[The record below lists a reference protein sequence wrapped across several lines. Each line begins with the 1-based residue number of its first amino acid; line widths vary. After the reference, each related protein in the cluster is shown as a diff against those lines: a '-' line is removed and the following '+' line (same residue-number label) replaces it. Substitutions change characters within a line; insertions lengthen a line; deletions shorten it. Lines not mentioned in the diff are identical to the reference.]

1 MQEKAPMFRPRTMIS
16 IRTLVVWR
24 YCLIAVLLMLVAS
37 CTVLAADTDDFFEQ
51 TLPQEG
57 KILATVPADYDDA
70 DGAELFVFAVDNLGT
85 RHLRVY
91 SPDAAGLY
99 DTIPKADLDLPE
111 GVFGYQVADINADR
125 RDEFLLLGLDA
136 VYQLQFEKDRYAS
149 APKTIAAFEPL
160 FAIPNPDFITL
171 HRFAFDL
178 NADGVIELVLP
189 TWNGVRLL
197 QKKESGY
204 TQFRQ
209 LSLAYRADGVKD
221 INLLKGTCSGELGF
235 HLPMI
240 TAHDLNTDKSS
251 DLLMET
257 SSGLA
262 VFYQTGNL
270 QFAER
275 PNRVLDIK
283 SSYLEDIYFR
293 TASLADLNN
302 DRLLDYCRVFTQSS
316 GTEYKTVIEIF
327 LGNMQEGYSTRP
339 SKRIVLDEYGVGL
352 SLLDLDGDGVSSVI
366 VATIPVTPTSLVK
379 ALLVK
384 GMPLDLRV
392 YESDG
397 GVFGDQPVMTKRITC
412 GLNFFKNVCPVRY
425 VGALTGDLDS
435 DSKCDLVVIT
445 DDNELQVFPGSKKVI
460 FADKPSIVRKTSG
473 VVALETADLNHDAK
487 ADLILLGRDEDGRDI
502 ITLLMTK

>member
-1 MQEKAPMFRPRTMIS
+1 MI
-16 IRTLVVWR
+16 WR
-24 YCLIAVLLMLVAS
+24 YCLITLMLMLVSS
-37 CTVLAADTDDFFEQ
+37 CTVLAADTDNFFAQ
-51 TLPQEG
+51 TLPQNG
-57 KILATVPADYDDA
+57 KILATVPADYDNA
-70 DGAELFVFAVDNLGT
+70 RGAELFVFTSDNLGT

-99 DTIPKADLDLPE
+99 DTIPKADLELPAS
-111 GVFGYQVADINADR
+111 VFGYQVVDINADR
-125 RDEFLLLGLDA
+125 RDELLLLGLDA
-136 VYQLQFEKDRYAS
+136 VYQLQFEEERYAS
-149 APKTIAAFEPL
+149 APKAIATFERL
-160 FAIPNPDFITL
+160 FAIPNPDFVTSC
-171 HRFAFDL
+171 RFVFDL
-178 NADGVIELVLP
+178 NADGVKELVLP
-189 TWNGVRLL
+189 SWNGVRIL
-197 QKKESGY
+197 QKKENGF
-204 TQFRQ
+204 TLLKQ
-209 LSLAYRADGVKD
+209 LTLAYGVDGVKD
-221 INLLKGTCSGELGF
+221 INLLNGTCSGELGF

-240 TAHDLNTDKSS
+240 TVHDLNTDKSS
-251 DLLMET
+251 DLLVET

-275 PNRVLDIK
+275 PNRVLDVR
-283 SSYLEDIYFR
+283 SSYLEDLYFR
-293 TASLADLNN
+293 SAGLADLNN

-352 SLLDLDGDGVSSVI
+352 SLLDLDGDGVSSII

-384 GMPLDLRV
+384 GMPLDLHV

-397 GVFGDQPVMTKRITC
+397 GVFGDQPVVTKRVSC

-425 VGALTGDLDS
+425 VGTLTGDLDA
-435 DSKCDLVVIT
+435 DKMCDLVVIT
-445 DDNELQVFPGSKKVI
+445 DDDELQVFRGGKKMI
-460 FADKPSIVRKTSG
+460 FGDKPSIVRKTRG
-473 VVALETADLNHDAK
+473 VAALETTDLNHDAK

-502 ITLLMTK
+502 VTLLMTK

>member
-1 MQEKAPMFRPRTMIS
+1 MSHTRIIIS
-16 IRTLVVWR
+16 IRTLVAWR
-24 YCLIAVLLMLVAS
+24 YCLIALLLMLAAS
-37 CTVLAADTDDFFEQ
+37 CTVLAADTDNFFEQ
-51 TLPQEG
+51 TLPQNG
-57 KILATVPADYDDA
+57 KTLATVPADFDDA
-70 DGAELFVFAVDNLGT
+70 RGAELFVFTVDNLGT

-99 DTIPKADLDLPE
+99 DTIPKADLELPA
-111 GVFGYQVADINADR
+111 GVFGYQVIDINADR
-125 RDEFLLLGLDA
+125 RDELLLLGLDA
-136 VYQLQFEKDRYAS
+136 VYQLQFEKDRFAS
-149 APKTIAAFEPL
+149 ALKTTCTFERL
-160 FAIPNPDFITL
+160 FAIPNPDFITSY
-171 HRFAFDL
+171 RFAFDL
-178 NADGVIELVLP
+178 NADGVSELVLP
-189 TWNGVRLL
+189 AWNGVRIL
-197 QKKESGY
+197 QKKENGY
-204 TQFRQ
+204 TQLKQ
-209 LSLAYRADGVKD
+209 LSLTYGADGVKD
-221 INLLKGTCSGELGF
+221 INLLNGTCSGDLGF

-240 TAHDLNTDKSS
+240 TAHDLNTDKSI
-251 DLLMET
+251 DLLVET

-275 PNRVLDIK
+275 PNRVLDVK
-283 SSYLEDIYFR
+283 SSYLEDLCFR
-293 TASLADLNN
+293 TTGLADLNN

-352 SLLDLDGDGVSSVI
+352 SLLDLDGDGVFSVI
-366 VATIPVTPTSLVK
+366 VATVPVTPTSLVK

-384 GMPLDLRV
+384 GMPLDLHV

-397 GVFGDQPVMTKRITC
+397 GVFGDQPVMTKRVMC
-412 GLNFFKNVCPVRY
+412 GLNFFKNACPVRY

-435 DSKCDLVVIT
+435 DNKCDLVVIT
-445 DDNELQVFPGSKKVI
+445 DDNELQVFPGGKKII
-460 FADKPSIVRKTSG
+460 FADKPSIVRKTRG

-502 ITLLMTK
+502 VTLLMTK